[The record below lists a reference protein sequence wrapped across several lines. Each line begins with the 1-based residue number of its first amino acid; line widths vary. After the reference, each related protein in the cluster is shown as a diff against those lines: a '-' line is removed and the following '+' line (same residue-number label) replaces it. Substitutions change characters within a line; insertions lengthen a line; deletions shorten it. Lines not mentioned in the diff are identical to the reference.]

1 MTPRPFRFGLVA
13 AAPRHTSDP
22 PATRA
27 QAWTATAQ
35 RAESA
40 GFATLLVP
48 DTMHTVA
55 SLLACVA
62 AAAATSMLR
71 VGSYVLS
78 APNRTPGQASADAV
92 AVHVL
97 SGGRFELGIGAG
109 RPGAERD
116 AEALGMP
123 FGTGPERLRRLEET
137 VVAVRDQA
145 REVPVLIAG
154 SGPRLLALAG
164 RVADTV
170 AFGLPP
176 QAGEPQ
182 LIEAV
187 TRVRD
192 AAGGRFDAIELSVN
206 LLCVGD
212 ELPAQIARY
221 QPVDV
226 RALAADGSVSV
237 LTGSV
242 EQMVD
247 RLEHLRA
254 ECGISYVC
262 TSELFLDR
270 LGPVVDRLA
279 AR

>member
-13 AAPRHTSDP
+13 AATRHTSDL

-27 QAWTATAQ
+27 RAWTATAQ

-48 DTMHTVA
+48 DTAHTLS
-55 SLLACVA
+55 SLPACVA
-62 AAAATSMLR
+62 AAAATSTLR

-78 APNRTPGQASADAV
+78 APNRTPGQAAADVV

-116 AEALGMP
+116 AEVLGMP
-123 FGTGPERLRRLEET
+123 FGAGPERLRRLEDT
-137 VVAVRDQA
+137 VVAVREQA
-145 REVPVLIAG
+145 PGVPVLIAG

-176 QAGEPQ
+176 QAAEQQ
-182 LIEAV
+182 LSEAV
-187 TRVRD
+187 ARVRD
-192 AAGGRFDAIELSVN
+192 AAGERSHDLELSVN

-242 EQMVD
+242 DQMVD
-247 RLEHLRA
+247 RL
-254 ECGISYVC
+254 
-262 TSELFLDR
+262 
-270 LGPVVDRLA
+270 
-279 AR
+279 